1 MDTQKAIAS
10 LPTNTGAAAQLSAVR
25 SERLFFAHAR
35 ELQITIE
42 NCSKFGHFK
51 NRMLPGNNLYKSE
64 EEKRKLNVLTVLQVR
79 LFHSELWVHNFPDTV
94 AAEKFYI
101 SHKWRVLE

>member
-1 MDTQKAIAS
+1 
-10 LPTNTGAAAQLSAVR
+10 
-25 SERLFFAHAR
+25 
-35 ELQITIE
+35 
-42 NCSKFGHFK
+42 
-51 NRMLPGNNLYKSE
+51 MLPGNNFYKSE